1 MADIYCPIRST
12 VAGACMSNCVF
23 RDGENCLIAEALKNY
38 NMINKPFMSFY
49 IDEKGEPNPK
59 EAE

>member
-1 MADIYCPIRST
+1 MADVYCPIRPT
-12 VAGACMSNCVF
+12 LGTCISNCVF

-38 NMINKPFMSFY
+38 NRINSPLMSFY
-49 IDEKGEPNPK
+49 IDEKGEPNPR